1 MRMRILAGGLV
12 SLLMCVVAQSSTWQV
27 SYEGNALPEQEPPW
41 YRMYSPPGDTRTI
54 EQDPNNPGNH
64 WLVIDSRADPM
75 IDDWAECDRP
85 INLQG
90 PQERFWSEW
99 RVSVVEQTGLHGD
112 QGIDVKS
119 DNGHSV
125 TMTFGYDSLYCT
137 DDYWTYPIAPGVFHT
152 YRIESANLVT
162 YRFWIDGTLV
172 RTAPFFAG
180 VPDPHASFGD
190 IGAGGG
196 MRSLVQ
202 WDFFRFG
209 VMQIPEP
216 SPVLSALI
224 GISACGCRTRLRGV
238 E

>member
-1 MRMRILAGGLV
+1 MKSTAWVGTA
-12 SLLMCVVAQSSTWQV
+12 LLLLGCVAVRASTWQV
-27 SYEGNALPEQEPPW
+27 SYEGNELPEQQPPW
-41 YRMYSPPGDTRTI
+41 YRVYNPPGDTRTI
-54 EQDPNNPGNH
+54 QADPNNPGNH

-75 IDDWAECDRP
+75 VDDWAEYDRP

-99 RVSVVEQTGLHGD
+99 RIYVFQQTGLHGD
-112 QGIDVKS
+112 QGIDIKS

-152 YRIESANLVT
+152 YRIESADLVT
-162 YRFWIDGTLV
+162 YRFWIDGAFV
-172 RTAPFFAG
+172 RTAPFFNG

-190 IGAGGG
+190 IGAGGN
-196 MRSLVQ
+196 MRSLCE
-202 WDFFRFG
+202 WDYFRFG

-216 SPVLSALI
+216 SPALSVLI
-224 GISACGCRTRLRGV
+224 GTWACGCRRGLRGV